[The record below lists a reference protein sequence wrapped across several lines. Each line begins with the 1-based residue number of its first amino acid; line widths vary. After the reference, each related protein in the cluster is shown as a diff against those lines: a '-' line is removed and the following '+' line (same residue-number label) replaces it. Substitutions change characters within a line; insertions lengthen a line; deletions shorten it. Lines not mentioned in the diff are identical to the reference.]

1 MAAASET
8 PDPTP
13 PAPADALA
21 RAKARIER
29 RFDGRPAAAHAYSFP
44 ASPRF
49 VATSSTGLAADLRA
63 GETAHGQVGYDPADG
78 LFKYADGALIPRLNS
93 DLLILRAVQ
102 AREAETIARAEAALS
117 LADAFVAERAA

>member
-8 PDPTP
+8 PDTTP
-13 PAPADALA
+13 STPAAALA

-29 RFDGRPAAAHAYSFP
+29 RFEGQAAAQHAYIFP

-49 VATSSTGLAADLRA
+49 VATGSAGLAADIRA
-63 GETAHGQVGYDPADG
+63 GEAGHGAVGYDPADG
-78 LFKYADGALIPRLNS
+78 LFKYADGQLLPRLNS

-117 LADAFVAERAA
+117 LADAYVSERAA